1 MYKAM
6 ITVRLKPSVL
16 DPQGTA
22 VKGSLHSLGYS
33 DVEEVRIGKTME
45 LWLNTT
51 DEAEAGKRVD
61 AMCQQLL
68 ANPVIE
74 DYEYRLEKEA

>member
-1 MYKAM
+1 MYKAI

-45 LWLNTT
+45 LWLNTA
-51 DEAEAGKRVD
+51 DRVEAGKRVD
-61 AMCQQLL
+61 AMCRQLL

-74 DYEYRLEKEA
+74 DYEYRLEEGS

>member
-1 MYKAM
+1 MYKAI

-45 LWLNTT
+45 LWLNTA
-51 DEAEAGKRVD
+51 DRVEAGKRVD
-61 AMCQQLL
+61 AMCRQLL

-74 DYEYRLEKEA
+74 DYEYRLEEGA